1 MGGRKHGNYA
11 KRRGLKLF
19 CQKLKSCSI
28 ESWNVVQSKYGIL
41 FSETYGF
48 LYYINNNPVWIS
60 GWYFAAGK
68 QGILSRSRVS
78 ARTGAVR
85 YLKEQGWGMKTSE
98 RRKEYRRRIIDST
111 IETYLSVSGG
121 ISIDGP
127 KGCGK
132 TRTAAHHAG
141 SVYPV
146 GNPGNEHSKRKL
158 AELQPC
164 LVLRG
169 DTPRLIDEWQEVP
182 ELWDAVRMEIDS
194 RNRKGQFIL
203 TGSST
208 PKRKGIMH
216 SGVGRIACLRMDT
229 MSLYETGD
237 SSGLIS
243 LGDICNGELEMTLTG
258 EVSLENLAY
267 YIVRGGWPANLAV
280 SPEKAYLMPRLYMRT
295 IVKND
300 LNRDGE
306 ESEYDPHRAQ
316 LLLNSLA
323 RNESTTVSDCSL
335 LDDITGNDRE
345 EMSRNTLLRY
355 LDRLSRL
362 FLFCNQKPY
371 SPSLRSS
378 LRVKIAEK
386 RHFADPAMAAAL
398 LGITQQKLMKDLNTF
413 GFLFESLV
421 EHDLRVYAESFEGE
435 LFHYQD

>member
-1 MGGRKHGNYA
+1 
-11 KRRGLKLF
+11 
-19 CQKLKSCSI
+19 
-28 ESWNVVQSKYGIL
+28 
-41 FSETYGF
+41 
-48 LYYINNNPVWIS
+48 
-60 GWYFAAGK
+60 
-68 QGILSRSRVS
+68 
-78 ARTGAVR
+78 
-85 YLKEQGWGMKTSE
+85 MKTSE

-158 AELQPC
+158 ADLQPC

-335 LDDITGNDRE
+335 LDDITGNGRE

-435 LFHYQD
+435 LFHYQDYRNNEIDAVIELPDGEWCAFEIKLGAKKIDEGAASLLRVSADISKSGGKPPKVLCVICGLSNAAYIRPDGVFVVPLTALKN

>member
-1 MGGRKHGNYA
+1 
-11 KRRGLKLF
+11 
-19 CQKLKSCSI
+19 
-28 ESWNVVQSKYGIL
+28 
-41 FSETYGF
+41 
-48 LYYINNNPVWIS
+48 
-60 GWYFAAGK
+60 
-68 QGILSRSRVS
+68 
-78 ARTGAVR
+78 
-85 YLKEQGWGMKTSE
+85 
-98 RRKEYRRRIIDST
+98 
-111 IETYLSVSGG
+111 
-121 ISIDGP
+121 
-127 KGCGK
+127 
-132 TRTAAHHAG
+132 
-141 SVYPV
+141 
-146 GNPGNEHSKRKL
+146 
-158 AELQPC
+158 
-164 LVLRG
+164 
-169 DTPRLIDEWQEVP
+169 
-182 ELWDAVRMEIDS
+182 MEIDS

-300 LNRDGE
+300 LSRDGE
-306 ESEYDPHRAQ
+306 ESGYDPHRAQ

-435 LFHYQD
+435 LFHYQDYRNNEIDAVIELPDGEWCAFEIKLGAKKIDEGAASLLRVSADISKSGGKPPKVLCVICGLSNAAYIRPDGVFVVPLTALKN

>member
-1 MGGRKHGNYA
+1 
-11 KRRGLKLF
+11 
-19 CQKLKSCSI
+19 
-28 ESWNVVQSKYGIL
+28 
-41 FSETYGF
+41 
-48 LYYINNNPVWIS
+48 
-60 GWYFAAGK
+60 
-68 QGILSRSRVS
+68 
-78 ARTGAVR
+78 
-85 YLKEQGWGMKTSE
+85 MKTSG
-98 RRKEYRRRIIDST
+98 RRKEEYRRRIIDST

-158 AELQPC
+158 AELQTC

-435 LFHYQD
+435 LFHYQDYRNNEIDAVIELPDGEWCAFEIKLGAKKIDEGAASLLRVSADISKSGGKPPKVLCVICGLTNAAYIRPDGVFVVPLTALKN